1 MLAKLQFIVSTFKWS
16 RTHDPDGHSAQ
27 QEKEIN
33 IQSLDFFLDVL
44 SSHDSFQIQMLS
56 NLEQSN
62 RQWDVWQEAEK
73 ARQKSS
79 TGSCKIDFIFLSFN
93 ENCKLR
99 KCCQIKVLSTKSQ
112 FCLFEIMRY
121 KSIQIRQKYTN
132 KQENLNR
139 FRWSFSFRMPDT
151 FKTDVM
157 LLSLSLQ
164 CFIMRKAIKK
174 TQ

>member
-33 IQSLDFFLDVL
+33 IESFDFFLDVL

-62 RQWDVWQEAEK
+62 RQWDVWREAEK

-93 ENCKLR
+93 ENCKFA
-99 KCCQIKVLSTKSQ
+99 KSK
-112 FCLFEIMRY
+112 FWVPSPSSVFSRSWDTSLF
-121 KSIQIRQKYTN
+121 KSGKNIPT
-132 KQENLNR
+132 
-139 FRWSFSFRMPDT
+139 S
-151 FKTDVM
+151 
-157 LLSLSLQ
+157 
-164 CFIMRKAIKK
+164 KK
-174 TQ
+174 T